1 MRKLIYIILLLG
13 GVLPSFFS
21 CGRPYSNS
29 DWIRMA
35 TEQVD
40 KSTDSLKALL
50 NQVKRPLELHG
61 ADRLLYGWLSG
72 YVHAKKGTSMVED
85 SLLIPLADSYIENK
99 DTTRKLLSYWMKARY
114 TSWLEKHDEAFALYD
129 EGFQKASELK
139 DTFWMQEML
148 MEQGRM
154 YRFVWQDYPK
164 CTDIFRW
171 ILAIK
176 EKPVEVYSLGLAMA
190 LEKND
195 SAVYWMNR
203 AAELSMQEKDTA
215 QAIFFLRNLLETQVH
230 ALNTH
235 RDAIQTAQRL
245 IRENE
250 RLHLNDKVLVL
261 ACYESIVESYLKLGE
276 LDVAQHSLNL
286 ADSMA
291 QIVDSNS
298 PVTKNMLSL
307 YQALIDYT
315 RNRHF
320 DLNDMLQYNVLL
332 YEKLGEKKKNIRQ
345 FKNSNEQLTADALEM
360 IVEQQ
365 RTQISLLVVL
375 LVAFALALGIIIV
388 VNFYRRKLRRSREQI
403 NGFILIQ
410 QKNERIIRHNE
421 QMIADL
427 QTQIADGQEAQEQ
440 LEESKAA
447 LVGLQRQTEALRDE
461 NADLQQRI
469 EKYKH
474 QPSEEEIEKWKANV
488 NRMYQLEERER
499 ELTAEL
505 ANNNELMRKLREKP
519 KFLGASEWKKLE
531 DITNRIY
538 NRFTERIKLQYPH
551 LTEVDI
557 QLCIL
562 LKLRFTVSQI
572 AILTATSPSS
582 VSVQKNRLKK
592 RLLQKDEHLFESG
605 QTLDMYLWMY

>member
-1 MRKLIYIILLLG
+1 MRKSIYIILLLG
-13 GVLPSFFS
+13 CVLPSFFS
-21 CGRPYSNS
+21 CGPQYSNS

-35 TEQVD
+35 NEQVG
-40 KSTDSLKALL
+40 KSTDSLKVLL
-50 NQVKRPLELHG
+50 NQVKRPLELQG
-61 ADRLLYGWLSG
+61 EDRLLYGWLSG

-85 SLLIPLADSYIENK
+85 SLLIPLADSYIADK

-114 TSWLEKHDEAFALYD
+114 VSWLEKHDEAFALYE
-129 EGFQKASELK
+129 EGLQKARELK

-164 CTDIFRW
+164 CTDIFRRMV
-171 ILAIK
+171 AIK

-215 QAIFFLRNLLETQVH
+215 QAIFFLRNMMETQAH

-245 IRENE
+245 IGENE
-250 RLHLNDKVLVL
+250 RLHLNDNLLVL
-261 ACYESIVESYLKLGE
+261 ACYESIVESYLKLGD
-276 LDVAQHSLNL
+276 LDAAQHSLNL

-291 QIVDSNS
+291 QIVD
-298 PVTKNMLSL
+298 PQKPATKNMLSL

-332 YEKLGEKKKNIRQ
+332 YEKILDERKNIRQ

-365 RTQISLLVVL
+365 RTQISLMFVL
-375 LVAFALALGIIIV
+375 LVAFVLAMSIIIV
-388 VNFYRRKLRRSREQI
+388 VNLYRRKLRKSKEQI
-403 NGFILIQ
+403 NGFILVQ
-410 QKNERIIRHNE
+410 QKNEGIIRHNE

-427 QTQIADGQEAQEQ
+427 QAQMADGQEAQEQ

-447 LVGLQRQTEALRDE
+447 LLALQRHTEALRNE
-461 NADLQQRI
+461 NIGLQQRI

-474 QPSEEEIEKWKANV
+474 QPSEEEIEKLRANA
-488 NRMYQLEERER
+488 NRMHQLEERER

-519 KFLGASEWKKLE
+519 KFLGEAEWKKLA
-531 DITNRIY
+531 DITNRVY
-538 NRFTERIKLQYPH
+538 NRFTERIKSQYPH

-592 RLLQKDEHLFESG
+592 RLLQADEHLFDNG
-605 QTLDMYLWMY
+605 QTLDMYWWMY

>member
-35 TEQVD
+35 NEQVD

-61 ADRLLYGWLSG
+61 EDRLLYGWLSG

-164 CTDIFRW
+164 CTDIFRR
-171 ILAIK
+171 IVAIK

-195 SAVYWMNR
+195 SAVYWMNH

-215 QAIFFLRNLLETQVH
+215 QAVFFLRNLLETQVH

-276 LDVAQHSLNL
+276 LDAAQHSLNL

-332 YEKLGEKKKNIRQ
+332 YEKLGEERKNIRQ

-375 LVAFALALGIIIV
+375 LVTFALALGIIIV

-461 NADLQQRI
+461 NANLQQRI

-474 QPSEEEIEKWKANV
+474 QPSEEEIEKWKANAQ
-488 NRMYQLEERER
+488 RMYQLEERER

-519 KFLGASEWKKLE
+519 KFLGEAEWKKLE

-538 NRFTERIKLQYPH
+538 NRFTERIKSQYPH

>member
-13 GVLPSFFS
+13 GALPSFFS

-35 TEQVD
+35 NEQVD

-61 ADRLLYGWLSG
+61 EDRLLYGWLSG

-164 CTDIFRW
+164 CTDIFRR
-171 ILAIK
+171 IVAIK

-276 LDVAQHSLNL
+276 LDAAQHSLCL

-291 QIVDSNS
+291 QIVDSKS

-332 YEKLGEKKKNIRQ
+332 YEKLGEERKNIRQ

-447 LVGLQRQTEALRDE
+447 LVGLQRQTEVLRDE
-461 NADLQQRI
+461 NANLQQRI

-474 QPSEEEIEKWKANV
+474 QPSEEEIEKWKANA

>member
-35 TEQVD
+35 NEQVD

-61 ADRLLYGWLSG
+61 EDRLLYGWLSG

-164 CTDIFRW
+164 CTDIFRR
-171 ILAIK
+171 IVAIK

-195 SAVYWMNR
+195 SAVYWMNH

-276 LDVAQHSLNL
+276 LDAAQHSLCL

-291 QIVDSNS
+291 QIVDSKS

-332 YEKLGEKKKNIRQ
+332 YEKLGEERKNIRQ

-447 LVGLQRQTEALRDE
+447 LVELQRQTEVLRDE
-461 NADLQQRI
+461 NANLQQRI

-474 QPSEEEIEKWKANV
+474 QPSEEEIEKWKANA

-592 RLLQKDEHLFESG
+592 RLLQVDEHLFDSG

>member
-35 TEQVD
+35 DEQVG
-40 KSTDSLKALL
+40 KSTDSLKVLL

-61 ADRLLYGWLSG
+61 EDRLLYGWLSG

-114 TSWLEKHDEAFALYD
+114 TSWLEMHDEALALYE

-164 CTDIFRW
+164 CTDIFRR
-171 ILAIK
+171 IVAIK

-195 SAVYWMNR
+195 SAVYWMNH

-215 QAIFFLRNLLETQVH
+215 QAVFFLRNLLETQVH

-250 RLHLNDKVLVL
+250 RLHLNDKVLVF

-276 LDVAQHSLNL
+276 LDAAQHSLNL

-332 YEKLGEKKKNIRQ
+332 YEKLGEERKNIRQ

-447 LVGLQRQTEALRDE
+447 LVGLQRQTEVLRDE
-461 NADLQQRI
+461 NANLQQRI

-474 QPSEEEIEKWKANV
+474 QPSEEEIEKWKANA

-538 NRFTERIKLQYPH
+538 NRFTERIKSQYSH

>member
-1 MRKLIYIILLLG
+1 
-13 GVLPSFFS
+13 
-21 CGRPYSNS
+21 
-29 DWIRMA
+29 
-35 TEQVD
+35 
-40 KSTDSLKALL
+40 
-50 NQVKRPLELHG
+50 
-61 ADRLLYGWLSG
+61 
-72 YVHAKKGTSMVED
+72 
-85 SLLIPLADSYIENK
+85 
-99 DTTRKLLSYWMKARY
+99 
-114 TSWLEKHDEAFALYD
+114 
-129 EGFQKASELK
+129 
-139 DTFWMQEML
+139 
-148 MEQGRM
+148 
-154 YRFVWQDYPK
+154 
-164 CTDIFRW
+164 
-171 ILAIK
+171 
-176 EKPVEVYSLGLAMA
+176 
-190 LEKND
+190 
-195 SAVYWMNR
+195 MNH

-215 QAIFFLRNLLETQVH
+215 QAVFFLRNLLETQVH

-276 LDVAQHSLNL
+276 LDAAQHSLNL

-332 YEKLGEKKKNIRQ
+332 YEKILDERKNIRQ

-365 RTQISLLVVL
+365 RTQISLMFVL
-375 LVAFALALGIIIV
+375 LVAFVLAMSIIIV
-388 VNFYRRKLRRSREQI
+388 VNLYRRKLRKSKEQI

-410 QKNERIIRHNE
+410 QKNEGIIRHNE

-427 QTQIADGQEAQEQ
+427 QTQMADGQEAQEQ

-447 LVGLQRQTEALRDE
+447 LLALQRHTEALRNE
-461 NADLQQRI
+461 NIGLQRRI

-474 QPSEEEIEKWKANV
+474 QPSEEEIEKLRANA
-488 NRMYQLEERER
+488 NRMHQLEERER

-519 KFLGASEWKKLE
+519 KFLGEAEWKKLA
-531 DITNRIY
+531 DITNRVY
-538 NRFTERIKLQYPH
+538 NRFTERIKSQYPH

-592 RLLQKDEHLFESG
+592 RLLQVDEHLFDNG
-605 QTLDMYLWMY
+605 QTLDMYWWMY

>member
-1 MRKLIYIILLLG
+1 MRKSIYIILLLG
-13 GVLPSFFS
+13 CVLPSFFS
-21 CGRPYSNS
+21 CGPQYSNS

-35 TEQVD
+35 NEQVG
-40 KSTDSLKALL
+40 KSTDSLKVLL
-50 NQVKRPLELHG
+50 NQVKRPLELQG
-61 ADRLLYGWLSG
+61 EDRLLYGWLSG

-85 SLLIPLADSYIENK
+85 SLLIPLADGYIANK

-114 TSWLEKHDEAFALYD
+114 VSWLGRHDEAFAVYE
-129 EGFQKASELK
+129 EGLQKASELK

-164 CTDIFRW
+164 CTDIFRRMVS
-171 ILAIK
+171 IK
-176 EKPVEVYSLGLAMA
+176 EEPVKVYSLGLAMA

-215 QAIFFLRNLLETQVH
+215 QAIFFLRNMMETQVH

-245 IRENE
+245 IGENE
-250 RLHLNDKVLVL
+250 RLHLNDNLLVL
-261 ACYESIVESYLKLGE
+261 ACYESIIESYLKLGD
-276 LDVAQHSLNL
+276 LNAAQHSLNL

-291 QIVDSNS
+291 QIVDPKN

-332 YEKLGEKKKNIRQ
+332 YEKILDERKNIRQ
-345 FKNSNEQLTADALEM
+345 FKHSNEQLTADALEM

-365 RTQISLLVVL
+365 RTQISLMFVL
-375 LVAFALALGIIIV
+375 LVAFVLAMSIIIV
-388 VNFYRRKLRRSREQI
+388 VNLYRRKLRKSKEQI
-403 NGFILIQ
+403 NSFILTQ
-410 QKNERIIRHNE
+410 QKNEGIIRHNE
-421 QMIADL
+421 QMITDL
-427 QTQIADGQEAQEQ
+427 QIQIADGQEVQEQ

-447 LVGLQRQTEALRDE
+447 LLALQRHTEALRNE
-461 NADLQQRI
+461 NIGLQQRI

-474 QPSEEEIEKWKANV
+474 QPSEEEIEKLRANA
-488 NRMYQLEERER
+488 NRMHQLEERER

-519 KFLGASEWKKLE
+519 KFLGEAEWKKLA
-531 DITNRIY
+531 DITNRVY
-538 NRFTERIKLQYPH
+538 NRFTERIKSQYPH

-592 RLLQKDEHLFESG
+592 RLLQADEHLFDNG
-605 QTLDMYLWMY
+605 QTLDMYWWMY

>member
-35 TEQVD
+35 NEQVD

-61 ADRLLYGWLSG
+61 EDRLLYGWLSG

-114 TSWLEKHDEAFALYD
+114 TSWLEKHDEALALYE

-164 CTDIFRW
+164 CTDIFRR
-171 ILAIK
+171 IVAIK

-195 SAVYWMNR
+195 SAVYWMNH

-215 QAIFFLRNLLETQVH
+215 QAVFFLRNLLETQVH

-276 LDVAQHSLNL
+276 LDAAQHSLNL

-332 YEKLGEKKKNIRQ
+332 YEKLGEERKNIRQ

-447 LVGLQRQTEALRDE
+447 LVGLQRQTEVLRDE
-461 NADLQQRI
+461 NANLQQRI

-474 QPSEEEIEKWKANV
+474 QPSEEEIEKWKANA

-538 NRFTERIKLQYPH
+538 NRFTERIKSQYSH

>member
-1 MRKLIYIILLLG
+1 MKRFFHCIIIL
-13 GVLPSFFS
+13 GVLSLVIAACQPKHT
-21 CGRPYSNS
+21 NS

-35 TEQVD
+35 NEQVG
-40 KSTDSLKALL
+40 KSTDSLKVLL
-50 NQVKRPLELHG
+50 GQVKRPLELQG
-61 ADRLLYGWLSG
+61 EDRLLYGWLSG

-114 TSWLEKHDEAFALYD
+114 TSWLEKHDKAFALYE

-154 YRFVWQDYPK
+154 YRFVWQNYPK
-164 CTDIFRW
+164 CTNIFRR
-171 ILAIK
+171 IVAIK

-190 LEKND
+190 LERND

-203 AAELSMQEKDTA
+203 AAELCMQEKDTA
-215 QAIFFLRNLLETQVH
+215 QAIFFLRNLMETQVH

-235 RDAIQTAQRL
+235 RDAIHTAQRL

-250 RLHLNDKVLVL
+250 RLHLNDNLLVL

-276 LDVAQHSLNL
+276 LDVAQRSLYL

-291 QIVDSNS
+291 QIVDSKS

-320 DLNDMLQYNVLL
+320 DLNEMLQYNVLL
-332 YEKLGEKKKNIRQ
+332 YEKLGEERKNIRQ

-421 QMIADL
+421 QMISDL

-461 NADLQQRI
+461 NANLQQRI

-474 QPSEEEIEKWKANV
+474 QPSEEEIEKWKANAQ
-488 NRMYQLEERER
+488 RMYQLEERER

-519 KFLGASEWKKLE
+519 KFLGEAEWKKLA

-572 AILTATSPSS
+572 AILTATSSSS

-592 RLLQKDEHLFESG
+592 RLLQKDESLFENG

>member
-1 MRKLIYIILLLG
+1 MKRFFHCIIIL
-13 GVLPSFFS
+13 GVLSLVIAA
-21 CGRPYSNS
+21 CQQEHTNS

-35 TEQVD
+35 NEQVD
-40 KSTDSLKALL
+40 KSTDSLKVLL
-50 NQVKRPLELHG
+50 GQVKRPLELHG
-61 ADRLLYGWLSG
+61 EDRLLYGWLSG

-114 TSWLEKHDEAFALYD
+114 TSWLEKHDEALALYE

-164 CTDIFRW
+164 CTDIFRR
-171 ILAIK
+171 IVAIK

-195 SAVYWMNR
+195 SAVYWMNH

-215 QAIFFLRNLLETQVH
+215 QAVFFLRNLLETQVH

-276 LDVAQHSLNL
+276 LDAAQHSLNL

-332 YEKLGEKKKNIRQ
+332 YEKLGEERKNIRQ

-461 NADLQQRI
+461 NANLQQRI

-474 QPSEEEIEKWKANV
+474 QPSEEEIEKWKANAQ
-488 NRMYQLEERER
+488 RMYQLEERER

-519 KFLGASEWKKLE
+519 KFLGEAEWKKLE

-538 NRFTERIKLQYPH
+538 NRFTERIKSQYPH

>member
-35 TEQVD
+35 NEQVD

-61 ADRLLYGWLSG
+61 EDRLLYGWLSG

-164 CTDIFRW
+164 CTDIFRR
-171 ILAIK
+171 IVAIK

-195 SAVYWMNR
+195 SAVYWMNH

-215 QAIFFLRNLLETQVH
+215 QAVFFLRNLLETQVH

-276 LDVAQHSLNL
+276 LDAAQHSLCL

-332 YEKLGEKKKNIRQ
+332 YEKLGEERKNIRQ

-427 QTQIADGQEAQEQ
+427 QTQIADSQEAQEQ

-447 LVGLQRQTEALRDE
+447 LVGLQRQTEVLRDE
-461 NADLQQRI
+461 NANLQQRI

-474 QPSEEEIEKWKANV
+474 QPSEEEIEKWKANA

-538 NRFTERIKLQYPH
+538 NRFTERIKSQYPH

>member
-35 TEQVD
+35 NEQVD

-61 ADRLLYGWLSG
+61 EDRLLYGWLSG

-114 TSWLEKHDEAFALYD
+114 TSWLEKHDEALALYE

-164 CTDIFRW
+164 CTDIFRR
-171 ILAIK
+171 IVAIK

-195 SAVYWMNR
+195 SAVYWMNH

-215 QAIFFLRNLLETQVH
+215 QAVFFLRNLLETQVH

-276 LDVAQHSLNL
+276 LDAAQHSLCL

-332 YEKLGEKKKNIRQ
+332 YEKLGEERKNIRQ

-447 LVGLQRQTEALRDE
+447 LVGLQRQTEVLRDE
-461 NADLQQRI
+461 NANLQQRI

-474 QPSEEEIEKWKANV
+474 QPSEEEIEKWKANA

-538 NRFTERIKLQYPH
+538 NRFTERIKSQYPH

>member
-1 MRKLIYIILLLG
+1 MKRFFHCIIIL
-13 GVLPSFFS
+13 GVLSLVIAACQPKHT
-21 CGRPYSNS
+21 NS

-35 TEQVD
+35 NEQVG
-40 KSTDSLKALL
+40 KSTDSLKVLL
-50 NQVKRPLELHG
+50 GQVKRPLELQG
-61 ADRLLYGWLSG
+61 EDRLLYGWLSG

-85 SLLIPLADSYIENK
+85 SLLIPLADSYIVNK

-114 TSWLEKHDEAFALYD
+114 TSWLEKHDKAFALYE

-164 CTDIFRW
+164 CTNIFRR
-171 ILAIK
+171 IVAIK

-203 AAELSMQEKDTA
+203 AAELCMQEKDTA
-215 QAIFFLRNLLETQVH
+215 QAIFFLRNMMETQVH

-235 RDAIQTAQRL
+235 RDAIHTAQRL

-250 RLHLNDKVLVL
+250 RLHLNDNLLVL

-276 LDVAQHSLNL
+276 LDAAQHSLYL

-291 QIVDSNS
+291 LIVDSKS

-332 YEKLGEKKKNIRQ
+332 YEKLGEERKNIRQ

-375 LVAFALALGIIIV
+375 LVAFALALGIIVV

-421 QMIADL
+421 QMISDL

-447 LVGLQRQTEALRDE
+447 LIGLQRQTEALRDE
-461 NADLQQRI
+461 NANLQQRI

-474 QPSEEEIEKWKANV
+474 QPSEEEIEKWKANAQ
-488 NRMYQLEERER
+488 RMYQLEERER

-538 NRFTERIKLQYPH
+538 NRFTERIKSQYPH

-592 RLLQKDEHLFESG
+592 RLLQVDEHLFDSG

>member
-35 TEQVD
+35 NEQVD

-61 ADRLLYGWLSG
+61 EDRLLYGWLSG

-164 CTDIFRW
+164 CTDIFRR
-171 ILAIK
+171 IVAIK

-215 QAIFFLRNLLETQVH
+215 QAVFFLRNLLETQVH

-261 ACYESIVESYLKLGE
+261 ACYESIVESYLKSGE
-276 LDVAQHSLNL
+276 LDAAQHSLNL

-332 YEKLGEKKKNIRQ
+332 YEKLGEERKNIRQ

-461 NADLQQRI
+461 NANLQQRI

-474 QPSEEEIEKWKANV
+474 QPSEEEIEKWKANAQ
-488 NRMYQLEERER
+488 RMYQLEERER

-519 KFLGASEWKKLE
+519 KFLGEAEWKKLE

-538 NRFTERIKLQYPH
+538 NRFTERIKSQYPH

>member
-35 TEQVD
+35 NEQVD

-61 ADRLLYGWLSG
+61 EDRLLYGWLSG

-164 CTDIFRW
+164 CTDIFRR
-171 ILAIK
+171 IVAIK

-195 SAVYWMNR
+195 SAVYWMNH

-215 QAIFFLRNLLETQVH
+215 QAVFFLRNLLETQVH

-276 LDVAQHSLNL
+276 LDAAQHSLNL

-332 YEKLGEKKKNIRQ
+332 YEKLGEERKNIRQ

-461 NADLQQRI
+461 NANLQQRI

-474 QPSEEEIEKWKANV
+474 QPSEEEIEKWKANAQ
-488 NRMYQLEERER
+488 RMYQLEERER

-519 KFLGASEWKKLE
+519 KFLGEAEWKKLA
-531 DITNRIY
+531 DITNHIY
-538 NRFTERIKLQYPH
+538 NRFTERIKSQYPH

>member
-35 TEQVD
+35 NEQVD

-61 ADRLLYGWLSG
+61 EDRLLYGWLSG

-114 TSWLEKHDEAFALYD
+114 VSWLEKHDEALALYE

-164 CTDIFRW
+164 CTDIFRR
-171 ILAIK
+171 IVAIK

-195 SAVYWMNR
+195 SAVYWMNH

-215 QAIFFLRNLLETQVH
+215 QAVFFLRNLLETQVH

-276 LDVAQHSLNL
+276 LDAAQHSLNL

-332 YEKLGEKKKNIRQ
+332 YEKLGEERKNIRQ

-461 NADLQQRI
+461 NANLQQRI
-469 EKYKH
+469 KKYKH
-474 QPSEEEIEKWKANV
+474 QPSEEEIEKWKANAQ
-488 NRMYQLEERER
+488 RMYQLEERER

>member
-35 TEQVD
+35 NEQVD

-61 ADRLLYGWLSG
+61 EDRLLYGWLSG

-164 CTDIFRW
+164 CTDIFRR
-171 ILAIK
+171 IVAIK

-195 SAVYWMNR
+195 SAVYWMNH

-215 QAIFFLRNLLETQVH
+215 QAVFFLRNLLETQVH

-276 LDVAQHSLNL
+276 LDAAQHSLNL

-332 YEKLGEKKKNIRQ
+332 YEKLGEERKNIRQ

-461 NADLQQRI
+461 NANLQQRI

-474 QPSEEEIEKWKANV
+474 QPSEEEIEKWKANAQ
-488 NRMYQLEERER
+488 RMYQLEERER

-505 ANNNELMRKLREKP
+505 ANNNELMRKLRETP
-519 KFLGASEWKKLE
+519 KFLGEAEWKKLE

-538 NRFTERIKLQYPH
+538 NRFTERIKSQYPH

>member
-1 MRKLIYIILLLG
+1 
-13 GVLPSFFS
+13 
-21 CGRPYSNS
+21 
-29 DWIRMA
+29 
-35 TEQVD
+35 
-40 KSTDSLKALL
+40 
-50 NQVKRPLELHG
+50 
-61 ADRLLYGWLSG
+61 
-72 YVHAKKGTSMVED
+72 MVED
-85 SLLIPLADSYIENK
+85 SLLIPLADGYIANK

-114 TSWLEKHDEAFALYD
+114 VSWLEKHDEAFALYE
-129 EGFQKASELK
+129 EGFQEARELK

-164 CTDIFRW
+164 CTDIFRRMV
-171 ILAIK
+171 AIK

-215 QAIFFLRNLLETQVH
+215 QAIFFLRNMMETQVH

-245 IRENE
+245 IGENE
-250 RLHLNDKVLVL
+250 RLHLNDNLLVL
-261 ACYESIVESYLKLGE
+261 ACYESIIESFLKLGD
-276 LDVAQHSLNL
+276 LDAAQHSLNL

-291 QIVDSNS
+291 QIVD
-298 PVTKNMLSL
+298 PKKPATKNMLSL

-332 YEKLGEKKKNIRQ
+332 YEKILDERKNIRQ

-365 RTQISLLVVL
+365 RTQISLMFVL
-375 LVAFALALGIIIV
+375 LVAFVLAMSIIIV
-388 VNFYRRKLRRSREQI
+388 VNLYRRKLRKSKEQI

-410 QKNERIIRHNE
+410 QKNEGIIRHNE

-427 QTQIADGQEAQEQ
+427 QAQMADGQEAQEQ

-447 LVGLQRQTEALRDE
+447 LLALQRHTEALRNE
-461 NADLQQRI
+461 NIGLQQRI

-474 QPSEEEIEKWKANV
+474 QPSEEEIEKLRANA
-488 NRMYQLEERER
+488 NRIHQLEERER

-519 KFLGASEWKKLE
+519 KFLGEAEWKKLA
-531 DITNRIY
+531 DITNRVY
-538 NRFTERIKLQYPH
+538 NRFTERIKSQYPH

-592 RLLQKDEHLFESG
+592 RLLQADEHLFDNG
-605 QTLDMYLWMY
+605 QTLDMYWWMY